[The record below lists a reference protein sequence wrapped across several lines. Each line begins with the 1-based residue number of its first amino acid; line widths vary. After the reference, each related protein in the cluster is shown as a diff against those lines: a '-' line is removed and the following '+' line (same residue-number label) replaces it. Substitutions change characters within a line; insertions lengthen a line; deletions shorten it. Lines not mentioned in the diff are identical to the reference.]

1 MEVRG
6 AGGVGAAGREASA
19 LRRVEARR
27 RPAVPEWRSLA
38 GGGGGGLWLR
48 LLMDRERYEWFG
60 DRICIIDS
68 LVRSTRMDYKLK
80 IPITNR

>member
-6 AGGVGAAGREASA
+6 VGGVGAAASGGA
-19 LRRVEARR
+19 PKLRRPRR

-80 IPITNR
+80 ISITNR